1 MCIHFNTMY
10 TCKHWETDPQ
20 NCADWLAGSRKAT
33 CEDMRFVP
41 VTAHTRCDDCR
52 ARKGKCKQLFER
64 GKEQLLEKKEY
75 VKKMKA

>member
-1 MCIHFNTMY
+1 
-10 TCKHWETDPQ
+10 
-20 NCADWLAGSRKAT
+20 
-33 CEDMRFVP
+33 MRFVP